1 MKRCNICHATYPATF
16 THCPH
21 DGSLLTEANEWT
33 DGAVIRGKY
42 RVLGKLGAGGMA
54 TVYKALHMGFDEVCA
69 LKVIHPELAGDPSF
83 VKRFGLE
90 AALTRKLQHANAVRV
105 EDIDQADDVR
115 PFMVME
121 FTDDRPE
128 AGRGSGCCICYPRAR
143 SCGPGPPD
151 TEPTR

>member
-1 MKRCNICHATYPATF
+1 MA
-16 THCPH
+16 
-21 DGSLLTEANEWT
+21 T

-83 VKRFGLE
+83 VKRFGQE
-90 AALTRKLQHANAVRV
+90 AALTRKLQHPNAVRV
-105 EDIDQADDVR
+105 EDIDQADDGR

-121 FTDDRPE
+121 FIEGESPKDVIQRQRHSLDAILGP
-128 AGRGSGCCICYPRAR
+128 AGAISAVKSQCLHAPTWAMVCC
-143 SCGPGPPD
+143 
-151 TEPTR
+151 